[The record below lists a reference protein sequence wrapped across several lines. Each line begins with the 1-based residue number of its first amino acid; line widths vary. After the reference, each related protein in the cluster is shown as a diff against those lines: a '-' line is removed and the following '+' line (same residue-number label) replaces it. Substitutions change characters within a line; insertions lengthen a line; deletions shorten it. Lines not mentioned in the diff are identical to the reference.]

1 MESRTFNID
10 KLLKLLIKHEG
21 LQLKAYR
28 CSQGK
33 LTIGVG
39 RNIEDLGITQGEAL
53 VLLVNDIDRIQS
65 EAKDLIASYELLDD
79 VRKTVVL
86 SMIFNLGATRFSK
99 FKNLINFVN
108 EGNFIQAAA
117 EMQTS
122 LWYYQVGQRAED
134 LYQMML
140 TGQYIDA
147 VM

>member
-1 MESRTFNID
+1 MESRTFNRD

-122 LWYYQVGQRAED
+122 LWYYQVGKRAED